1 MTDPI
6 ADMLARIKN
15 ALLAKH
21 KQVIMPH
28 SKVKEAIA
36 KILVEN
42 NYVESFE
49 VVEKKPQ
56 SDLVVNLGY
65 KGKLSKIS
73 GVQRVSKPGRRLYST
88 VDKVPATLN
97 GYGITIV
104 STSKGL
110 LTDKEARQQ
119 NVGGELLCQIW

>member
-6 ADMLARIKN
+6 SDMLARIKN
-15 ALLAKH
+15 ALLAQH
-21 KQVIMPH
+21 KEVVMPH

-36 KILVEN
+36 KILATY
-42 NYVESFE
+42 NYIESFS

-56 SDLVVNLGY
+56 SDLAIKLSY
-65 KGKLSKIS
+65 KGKIPMITDVKRI
-73 GVQRVSKPGRRLYST
+73 SKPGRRLYST
-88 VDKVPATLN
+88 VDKVPSSLN

-110 LTDKEARQQ
+110 LTDKEARKQ

>member
-1 MTDPI
+1 
-6 ADMLARIKN
+6 
-15 ALLAKH
+15 
-21 KQVIMPH
+21 MPH
-28 SKVKEAIA
+28 SKVKEAIT

-88 VDKVPATLN
+88 VDKVPPTLN

-110 LTDKEARQQ
+110 LTDKEARKQ
-119 NVGGELLCQIW
+119 NVGGELLCQVW

>member
-1 MTDPI
+1 MTDPV

-21 KQVIMPH
+21 KQVVMPH

-36 KILVEN
+36 KILVAN
-42 NYVESFE
+42 NYIESFE
-49 VVEKKPQ
+49 VAEKKPQ

-65 KGKLSKIS
+65 KGKFAKIS
-73 GVQRVSKPGRRLYST
+73 GVKRVSKPGRRLYST
-88 VDKVPATLN
+88 VDKVPASLN

>member
-6 ADMLARIKN
+6 ADMLIRIKN

-21 KQVIMPH
+21 KEVSMPH

-36 KILVEN
+36 KILADN
-42 NYVESFE
+42 DYIESFKVIE
-49 VVEKKPQ
+49 MKPQ
-56 SDLVVNLGY
+56 GEISIKLGY
-65 KGKLSKIS
+65 VDGFSKIT
-73 GVQRVSKPGRRLYST
+73 GVKRVSKPGRRLYSAS
-88 VDKVPATLN
+88 DQIPASLN

-110 LTDKEARQQ
+110 MIDKKARQQ
-119 NVGGELLCQIW
+119 NVGGELLCQVW

>member
-15 ALLAKH
+15 ALLSKH
-21 KQVIMPH
+21 KQVVLPY

-36 KILVEN
+36 KILVDN
-42 NYVESFE
+42 NYIESFE

-56 SDLVVNLGY
+56 SDLVLVLGY
-65 KGKLSKIS
+65 KGKLPKIS
-73 GVQRVSKPGRRLYST
+73 GVKRVSKPGRRLYST

-119 NVGGELLCQIW
+119 NVGGELLCQVW

>member
-21 KQVIMPH
+21 KQVVMPH

-36 KILVEN
+36 KILADN
-42 NYVESFE
+42 NYIEGFE

-56 SDLVVNLGY
+56 SDLLLKLVY
-65 KGKLSKIS
+65 KGKLSMIS
-73 GVQRVSKPGRRLYST
+73 GVKRVSKPGRRLYST
-88 VDKVPATLN
+88 VDKVPSTLN

-119 NVGGELLCQIW
+119 NVGGELLCQVW

>member
-15 ALLAKH
+15 ALLSKH
-21 KQVIMPH
+21 KQVVIPH

-36 KILVEN
+36 KILVAN
-42 NYVESFE
+42 NYIESFE
-49 VVEKKPQ
+49 TVTKKPQ
-56 SDLVVNLGY
+56 SDLVINLGY
-65 KGKLSKIS
+65 QGKLPKIS
-73 GVQRVSKPGRRLYST
+73 GVKRVSKPGRRLYST
-88 VDKVPATLN
+88 VDKVPVTLN

-119 NVGGELLCQIW
+119 NVGGELLCQVW

>member
-6 ADMLARIKN
+6 SDMLARIKN
-15 ALLAKH
+15 ALLAQH
-21 KQVIMPH
+21 KEVVMPH

-36 KILVEN
+36 KILATY
-42 NYVESFE
+42 NYIESFS
-49 VVEKKPQ
+49 VVDKKPQ
-56 SDLVVNLGY
+56 PDLAIKLSY
-65 KGKLSKIS
+65 KGKIPMITDVKRI
-73 GVQRVSKPGRRLYST
+73 SKPGRRLYST
-88 VDKVPATLN
+88 VDKVPSSLN

-110 LTDKEARQQ
+110 LTDKEARKQ